1 MNPKITIPK
10 PALAAFCREN
20 GIRRLS
26 VFGSALREDFG
37 PGSDIDLL
45 VEFESGAQIGFMKL
59 ARMQRELA
67 VIIHRK
73 VDLVPQEGL
82 KSIIRTEA
90 LSGAEVIYAA

>member
-1 MNPKITIPK
+1 MNPEISIPK

-37 PGSDIDLL
+37 PESDIDLL
-45 VEFESGAQIGFMKL
+45 VEFESEAQIGFMKL
-59 ARMQRELA
+59 TRMQRELA
-67 VIIHRK
+67 TIINRK
-73 VDLVPQEGL
+73 VDLVPEEGL
-82 KSIIRTEA
+82 KPRIRTEA

>member
-10 PALAAFCREN
+10 PALSAFCREN

-45 VEFESGAQIGFMKL
+45 VEFEPEARIGFMKL

-67 VIIHRK
+67 AIIHRK
-73 VDLVPQEGL
+73 VDLVPQDGL
-82 KSIIRTEA
+82 KPKIRTEA